1 MLKDL
6 STQQTL
12 IKLIIY
18 SKNYLFILF
27 IVLLLEIIAPFFL
40 ILSITP
46 LAEYIFD
53 NNLNKPSYITEFF

>member
-12 IKLIIY
+12 IRLIIY

-27 IVLLLEIIAPFFL
+27 IVLLLEIIASFFSDFEHNTASR
-40 ILSITP
+40 IHI
-46 LAEYIFD
+46 
-53 NNLNKPSYITEFF
+53 

>member
-12 IKLIIY
+12 IRLIIY

-27 IVLLLEIIAPFFL
+27 IVLLLEIIASFFL

-53 NNLNKPSYITEFF
+53 NNLSKQS